1 MVLGARSVRTQARN
15 IQLLQRSALSSAIGV
30 IQMKKVIG
38 FIGVCLFIVHLAI
51 IASDAQAVIEDP
63 NEANKPGEILK
74 LVFDISRYG
83 GPLYQVRLCER
94 QRKSKPLCLSR
105 Y

>member
-1 MVLGARSVRTQARN
+1 
-15 IQLLQRSALSSAIGV
+15 
-30 IQMKKVIG
+30 MKKVIG

-74 LVFDISRYG
+74 LVFDISRY
-83 GPLYQVRLCER
+83 V
-94 QRKSKPLCLSR
+94 
-105 Y
+105 